1 MKLFLIRFMNMITGL
16 ILYALGIVLMI
27 NANIGYAPWEV
38 FHVGLAKTMGLTIG
52 VTSII
57 AVVVK
62 GV

>member
-1 MKLFLIRFMNMITGL
+1 MNMITGL